1 MAATSAPMVRTH
13 GNAYEL
19 FILVMT
25 LLSLVVMVL
34 LLLPLS
40 EPVHVALAFYDS
52 VICVVFLVDFTYN
65 LLGSHPRRE
74 YLVRQRGWLDLLGS
88 VPTLGV
94 VRLTVLFRLAR
105 LSRLVRIVRAYEGT
119 HQKDLLRDVIRNRGQ
134 YALFF
139 TLLVVMLVLTFASVL
154 VLSFEAG
161 DPNANI
167 TTGGDS
173 LWWAFVTLTT
183 VGYGDLYPVTN
194 GGRAVGVGVMFAG
207 VGVIG
212 ALASIL
218 ASILVPTPSREF
230 EAQITG
236 EAQAADPLAQPT
248 AAQGTP
254 MAGAGVSTLDGAL
267 VEELGRLRR
276 EIVAVRSE
284 VAELRRTLAG
294 PAERTTDGN

>member
-1 MAATSAPMVRTH
+1 MTAAPAPVTRTH

-34 LLLPLS
+34 LLLPMS
-40 EPVHVALAFYDS
+40 EPVHVALTFYDN
-52 VICVVFLVDFTYN
+52 VICVVFLVDFLYN
-65 LLGSHPRRE
+65 LLGAHPRRE

-94 VRLTVLFRLAR
+94 VRLTALFRLAR
-105 LSRLVRIVRAYEGT
+105 LSRLARIVRGYEGK

-154 VLSFEAG
+154 VLMFEAD
-161 DPNANI
+161 DPTANI

-183 VGYGDLYPVTN
+183 VGYGDLYPITN

-230 EAQITG
+230 EAQMTG
-236 EAQAADPLAQPT
+236 ETAVDELGPDPAARSSLERE
-248 AAQGTP
+248 
-254 MAGAGVSTLDGAL
+254 L

-276 EIVAVRSE
+276 EVAAVRWE
-284 VAELRRTLAG
+284 VVELRLSLAG
-294 PAERTTDGN
+294 PADPRSDGA

>member
-276 EIVAVRSE
+276 EVVAVRSE